1 MHQVCTI
8 DHYILMTITSD
19 DRHHGAKHI
28 FVKQVFRDMS
38 DVGDH
43 KKRAKYRL
51 ILFHIGCGF
60 GSNWGFFQVFVKD
73 PDGSFAGEIPGSD
86 REDDRRRQDPV
97 GLLRHPGRSG
107 EASVEN
113 HSFIYQS
120 NSNPSTSHTE
130 FNLIKT
136 DENLFRGWPQPT
148 YSVWNCKTYLLQ
160 NVFKVSRFVH
170 SYDFKESINI
180 KYHSVR

>member
-60 GSNWGFFQVFVKD
+60 GSNWGFFSGFRQRPWWVFCRRNTWFRSRRWSTTARSSWTSTTSWAKWRSFRREPFLHLSIRPHFIQSSIWFRPTRISSEADLNRHIPFGIAKPIYCKMFSKFHVLYIHMISKD
-73 PDGSFAGEIPGSD
+73 
-86 REDDRRRQDPV
+86 Q
-97 GLLRHPGRSG
+97 
-107 EASVEN
+107 
-113 HSFIYQS
+113 
-120 NSNPSTSHTE
+120 
-130 FNLIKT
+130 
-136 DENLFRGWPQPT
+136 
-148 YSVWNCKTYLLQ
+148 
-160 NVFKVSRFVH
+160 
-170 SYDFKESINI
+170 
-180 KYHSVR
+180 